1 MRSSVLSDR
10 LKGKKEFMSIQEK
23 VKIICEEVY
32 GETIWCKQLLGSVL
46 KELKK
51 RRISYEQSE
60 IPKMLQPDTPVCI
73 LGVTGSWLSECV
85 RKCNGSGCV
94 PVILSSMEISLPDGQ
109 YHIVCPD
116 MQGLGKNLE
125 RALEGSGRE
134 RTALYG
140 ASHLNEIDAER
151 TAVFSKLLKNGED
164 VFHNT
169 GNLENCFRSFLPKA
183 ESYDTVI
190 CCNGYTAISLV
201 KRLEKENP
209 RLLDQLLIL
218 SCEEVLKHSKYNQWI
233 SLLDM
238 KLDTYGAVV
247 MAVFDMPCTKGV
259 SSAVTVKMRVELC
272 EIPVQ
277 EGFINP
283 EFEKRGMPEMDPE
296 FLSMAKMEQLLR
308 DADDMD
314 HHIIAMLLDGATYGE
329 IADSSYMTEGNVKY
343 RVKKYMNICDCHT
356 KKELLNLL
364 QEYLQ

>member
-1 MRSSVLSDR
+1 
-10 LKGKKEFMSIQEK
+10 MSMQEK
-23 VKIICEEVY
+23 IKIICEEVY
-32 GETIWCKQLLGSVL
+32 GETIWCKQLLGSLL

-51 RRISYEQSE
+51 RRIGYEQSK
-60 IPKMLQPDTPVCI
+60 IPEMLHLDTQVCI
-73 LGVTGSWLSECV
+73 LGVTGSWLAGCV
-85 RKCNGSGCV
+85 RKCNECGCV

-109 YHIVCPD
+109 YHVVCPD
-116 MQGLGKNLE
+116 MQDLGKKLE
-125 RALEGSGRE
+125 KALEQSGRE

-151 TAVFSKLLKNGED
+151 TAIFSKLLKNGED

-183 ESYDTVI
+183 EWYDTVI

-201 KRLEKENP
+201 KRMEKECP
-209 RLLDQLLIL
+209 SLLDKMLII

-233 SLLDM
+233 RLLDM
-238 KLDTYGAVV
+238 KLETYGAAV
-247 MAVFDMPCTKGV
+247 MAIFDMPCAKGTA
-259 SSAVTVKMRVELC
+259 SAVTVKMQVKLC

-277 EGFINP
+277 QVLTRQNV
-283 EFEKRGMPEMDPE
+283 EKNGIPEMDPE
-296 FLSMAKMEQLLR
+296 ILSMAKMEQLLR

-356 KKELLNLL
+356 KKELLTLL